1 LHPDQDS
8 ILNMT
13 LKNDQLFKSTNFKLK
28 QNLENLTQLNFENI
42 LSEDI
47 TELFQYHYNKLTSFS
62 NKFLNRLNYYQN
74 TAIAIRNLELP
85 NKEIKLKRLID
96 EIDKKMKII
105 NEKANIINKRFLFV
119 KNSIVKLVNTDKDI
133 LIGKINCK
141 NFFKNKVNIINNLKK
156 QFKQINIYMQ
166 NLNETKVNLYNK
178 KLSIMN
184 INFIDDERIKRASE
198 LRNSIVKVYKQ
209 FKQEF

>member
-1 LHPDQDS
+1 MHPDQDS

-47 TELFQYHYNKLTSFS
+47 TELFQYHYNKLTTFS

>member
-47 TELFQYHYNKLTSFS
+47 TELFQYHYNKLTTFS